1 MKKKILFLFL
11 LVSSVSFAQNVR
23 FEGTIT
29 DNNKAPLEMANVMAM
44 NQGTKAMDAYAITNE
59 KGKFILNLNANATYI
74 IKLSYLGMQSK
85 EIAVTTQTQNITQNI
100 TMESGGIDLEG
111 VEIVREM
118 PVSIKGDTIV
128 YNSDSF
134 TNGTERKL
142 EDVLKKLPGVQIVK
156 QHILPNQK

>member
-1 MKKKILFLFL
+1 MKKIVFLFF
-11 LVSSVSFAQNVR
+11 LVTTISFAQNVR
-23 FEGTIT
+23 FEGTIL

-59 KGKFILNLNANATYI
+59 KGKFILNLNANATYT
-74 IKLSYLGMQSK
+74 IKLSYLGMQNK
-85 EIAVTTQTQNITQNI
+85 EITVTTQTQNINQNI

-128 YNSDSF
+128 YNADSF
-134 TNGTERKL
+134 KSGTERKL
-142 EDVLKKLPGVQIVK
+142 EDVLKKCK
-156 QHILPNQK
+156 SN